1 MTLMT
6 VALLALSQTSL
17 EAVIIV
23 DIDPDNDPDTHKV
36 YHDNTGFRQ
45 SGIFCLLQPKKI
57 WR

>member
-23 DIDPDNDPDTHKV
+23 DITPTAMPIIL
-36 YHDNTGFRQ
+36 YM
-45 SGIFCLLQPKKI
+45 I
-57 WR
+57 